1 MNDSVEED
9 KISEDCPLVQVMTLE
24 EYRNSRERVTQE
36 LIFERNLNHIHY
48 CKADWL
54 DQAIFGTFLI
64 PRKEAL
70 LGDKSGFS
78 FYLDR
83 KRLLFI
89 DDTGFAQSLMNSIAE
104 EKSSEKTSLVHLL
117 FQFMEYMI
125 RDDVLFLQ
133 KYEEKL
139 TTMEEELLDKGLDN
153 VNRAILR
160 CRKELLRLNSY
171 YEQLVDMSETLVEN
185 HNGFLDEKDCYLFR
199 LFGDRASRLY
209 SNTQALKEY
218 TMQIREMYQSQI
230 DIRQNRIMSFLT
242 IVTTVF
248 MPLTLITGWY
258 GMNFDKM
265 PELHWEYG
273 YPLIAF
279 LSLFIILLEI
289 WYFIRKRWLK

>member
-1 MNDSVEED
+1 MNHSLEDD
-9 KISEDCPLVQVMTLE
+9 KIPEDCPLVQVMTLE
-24 EYRNSRERVTQE
+24 EYRNSRERVSQE
-36 LIFERNLNHIHY
+36 LIFERNLHHIHY

-64 PRKEAL
+64 PRKEAR
-70 LGDKSGFS
+70 LGDKGGFCL
-78 FYLDR
+78 YLDR

-89 DDTGFAQSLMNSIAE
+89 DDTGFAQSLMDSIAE

-153 VNRAILR
+153 VNRAILQ

-171 YEQLVDMSETLVEN
+171 YEQLADMSETLVEN
-185 HNGFLDEKDCYLFR
+185 HNGFLDEKDCYLFS

-265 PELHWEYG
+265 PELHWKYG